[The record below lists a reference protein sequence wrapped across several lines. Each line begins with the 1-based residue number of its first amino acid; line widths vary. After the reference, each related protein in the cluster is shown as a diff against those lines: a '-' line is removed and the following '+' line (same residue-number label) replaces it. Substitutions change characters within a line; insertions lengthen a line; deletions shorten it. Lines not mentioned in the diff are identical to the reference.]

1 MNKQEIIEQIE
12 ELKQRIEQLEKEV
25 KTDESNIAVTD
36 VRWQPVLGQTYF
48 YLDAFGNVESIN
60 WDFDDIDYYR
70 FNIGNCFKTR
80 QEGEDYRENL
90 LTKQALKDLAL
101 ELNDGVKIDWDDTNK
116 PKYYIT
122 YMDIGCLKELQIYK
136 GYCQQD
142 FGQVYCLGKGFLSV
156 AKQRIGEEKLIKL
169 IKSGI

>member
-1 MNKQEIIEQIE
+1 MNNKEMIKQIE

-80 QEGEDYRENL
+80 QECEDYRENL

-101 ELNDGVKIDWDDTNK
+101 KLNKGVEIDWEDT
-116 PKYYIT
+116 
-122 YMDIGCLKELQIYK
+122 
-136 GYCQQD
+136 QQD
-142 FGQVYCLGKGFLSV
+142 KHCILFDNFENKLIHTAQPIWQYVGNVYCLNEDFFDI
-156 AKQRIGEEKLIKL
+156 AKQQLSKEKLIKL
-169 IKSGI
+169 IKSGL

>member
-1 MNKQEIIEQIE
+1 MNKQELIEQID

-101 ELNDGVKIDWDDTNK
+101 KLNKGAEIDWDDEMET
-116 PKYYIT
+116 KYMLYINERKQLAQNSSF
-122 YMDIGCLKELQIYK
+122 DFIDLGQIY
-136 GYCQQD
+136 
-142 FGQVYCLGKGFLSV
+142 CLSKEFLNI
-156 AKQRIGEEKLIKL
+156 AKDHIGEEKLIKL
-169 IKSGI
+169 IKSGL

>member
-1 MNKQEIIEQIE
+1 MDKQEMIEQIE

-101 ELNDGVKIDWDDTNK
+101 ELNDGIEIYWDYFHQ
-116 PKYYIT
+116 PKYYIL
-122 YMDIGCLKELQIYK
+122 YDYRFKELLTDFIHNRPCAPGIY
-136 GYCQQD
+136 CISSN
-142 FGQVYCLGKGFLSV
+142 FLEV
-156 AKQRIGEEKLIKL
+156 AKDRIGEEKLIKL
-169 IKSGI
+169 IKSGL

>member
-1 MNKQEIIEQIE
+1 MNNKEMIEQIE

-25 KTDESNIAVTD
+25 KSNEPNMAVTA
-36 VRWQPVLGQTYF
+36 VRWQPILGQTYF

-80 QEGEDYRENL
+80 QEAEDYRENL

-101 ELNDGVKIDWDDTNK
+101 KLNGGVDINWNDNDQEKIYLFYNNVTNK
-116 PKYYIT
+116 LDVNSTYISQS
-122 YMDIGCLKELQIYK
+122 YAICCLNI
-136 GYCQQD
+136 D
-142 FGQVYCLGKGFLSV
+142 FLNI
-156 AKQRIGEEKLIKL
+156 AKHHIGEEKLIKL
-169 IKSGI
+169 IRSGV